1 MKKLASLFLL
11 LFFMGFGVFAQ
22 TSKGPSQMNLM
33 FSKNVKYPTEARM
46 EDKTGIVTLSISIDE
61 KGYPTGEPK
70 VYSGVP
76 ELSKEVLRSYEM
88 VKESWDPSFLDGK
101 KVGEDYLMSFEFIL
115 QKGNEFI
122 KNPLTKYKT
131 PEKVNPLSNLNK
143 AIEENPYSSQ
153 LYKKRGEY
161 YAMIGENWLSKLDYN
176 QSEFL
181 KKNEITNIVIV
192 GYGSTGKPKAL

>member
-1 MKKLASLFLL
+1 MKKLTSLLLL
-11 LFFMGFGVFAQ
+11 LFFAGFGVFAQ
-22 TSKGPSQMNLM
+22 TSKGPRQMNMM

-46 EDKTGIVTLSISIDE
+46 EDKTGFVTLSITIDE
-61 KGYPTGEPK
+61 TGYPTGEPK
-70 VYSGVP
+70 VFSGAP
-76 ELSKEVLRSYEM
+76 ELSEEVLRSYEI

-101 KVGEDYLMSFEFIL
+101 KVGEEYLLSFEFIL
-115 QKGNEFI
+115 NKGEEFI
-122 KNPLTKYKT
+122 KNPMTKYET
-131 PEKVNPLSNLNK
+131 PEKVDHLSVLNK

-161 YAMIGENWLSKLDYN
+161 YAMINEIWLSKLDYN

-192 GYGSTGKPKAL
+192 GYGSSNQPKAL

>member
-1 MKKLASLFLL
+1 MKKLTSLLLL
-11 LFFMGFGVFAQ
+11 LFFAGFGVFAQ
-22 TSKGPSQMNLM
+22 TSKGPRQMNMM

-46 EDKTGIVTLSISIDE
+46 EDKTGFVTLSITIDE
-61 KGYPTGEPK
+61 TGYPTGEPK
-70 VYSGVP
+70 VFSGAP
-76 ELSKEVLRSYEM
+76 ELSKEVLRSYEI

-101 KVGEDYLMSFEFIL
+101 KVGEEYLLSFEFIL
-115 QKGNEFI
+115 NKGEEFI
-122 KNPLTKYKT
+122 KNPMTKYET
-131 PEKVNPLSNLNK
+131 PEKVDHLSVLNK

-161 YAMIGENWLSKLDYN
+161 YAMINEMWLSKLDYN

-192 GYGSTGKPKAL
+192 GYGSSNQPKAL

>member
-1 MKKLASLFLL
+1 MKKLTSLLLL
-11 LFFMGFGVFAQ
+11 LFFAGFGVFAQ
-22 TSKGPSQMNLM
+22 TSKGPRQMNMM

-46 EDKTGIVTLSISIDE
+46 EDKTGFVTLSITIDE
-61 KGYPTGEPK
+61 TGYPTGEPK
-70 VYSGVP
+70 VFSGAP
-76 ELSKEVLRSYEM
+76 ELSEEVLRSYEI

-101 KVGEDYLMSFEFIL
+101 KVGEEYLLSFEFIL
-115 QKGNEFI
+115 NKGEEFI
-122 KNPLTKYKT
+122 KNPMTKYKT
-131 PEKVNPLSNLNK
+131 PEKVDHLSVLNK

-161 YAMIGENWLSKLDYN
+161 YAMINEMWLSKLDYN

-192 GYGSTGKPKAL
+192 GYGSSNQPKAL